1 MGAVVD
7 DKTVGVLGGMG
18 PEATVDFMREVIRLT
33 KAERDQDH
41 LHMIVDN
48 NPKVPDRQA
57 AIRGEG
63 GDVGASIAE
72 MAMKLEAAGADVLV
86 MPCNTA
92 HVFADSIREA
102 VSLPLIDIIAVT
114 VAEIRLRRPDARR
127 AGLLAASG
135 CVDAG
140 IYQQALQADNIDTIL
155 PGSPGKLMNLIARV
169 KAGQCGAATIGEM
182 TAMASDLVAA
192 GADVIIAGCT
202 EIPLVLNDDNVDV
215 PLISSTEVLARKTV
229 EFAKK
234 T

>member
-1 MGAVVD
+1 MSAVAD

-18 PEATVDFMREVIRLT
+18 PEATVDFMSEVIRLT
-33 KAERDQDH
+33 KAVRDQDH
-41 LHMIVDN
+41 IHMIVDN

-63 GDVGASIAE
+63 GDVGASLAE

-92 HVFADSIREA
+92 HVFADSIKEA

-114 VAEIRLRRPDARR
+114 VAEIRMRRPDARR

-135 CVDAG
+135 CVDTG
-140 IYQQALQADNIDTIL
+140 IYQQAMQADNIDTIL
-155 PGSPGKLMNLIARV
+155 PVSPEKLMNLISRI
-169 KAGQCGAATIGEM
+169 KAGNFGVAITGEM
-182 TAMASDLVAA
+182 TAMASELVAA

-234 T
+234 N